1 MKNKLLF
8 STILL
13 HSFLIFSQSVSRTIL
28 LLPDTG
34 QTSSYTSTFG
44 EDHDYSINTP
54 AFTNLFNGTIVD
66 NNFVAHSCWDRC
78 QELININLE
87 TLKLTVTKTNNALG
101 STPISNDSLLLLPSI
116 QHPSMSNAPSSAYSI
131 DDNQLSESFKL
142 ATNNIYS
149 GLSSFDSNKAITVP
163 FRFDLDNG
171 MLKSELMFINT
182 GDKTS
187 KIISVELELE

>member
-1 MKNKLLF
+1 
-8 STILL
+8 
-13 HSFLIFSQSVSRTIL
+13 
-28 LLPDTG
+28 
-34 QTSSYTSTFG
+34 
-44 EDHDYSINTP
+44 
-54 AFTNLFNGTIVD
+54 
-66 NNFVAHSCWDRC
+66 
-78 QELININLE
+78 
-87 TLKLTVTKTNNALG
+87 
-101 STPISNDSLLLLPSI
+101 
-116 QHPSMSNAPSSAYSI
+116 MSNAPSSAYSI

-171 MLKSELMFINT
+171 ILKSELMFINT